1 MSGIGRAAI
10 SEEATASFL
19 RAVYAMP
26 CTAHGAV
33 SGQPCWSSP
42 KAVCGARIT
51 GLKMKMI
58 TASSAPS
65 TRPERIRTKREA
77 R

>member
-1 MSGIGRAAI
+1 MSCVGRAAI

-26 CTAHGAV
+26 CTIHEAA
-33 SGQPCWSSP
+33 SGQPCWCSP

-58 TASSAPS
+58 TVS
-65 TRPERIRTKREA
+65 TARPERIRTKREA